1 LNSEPANPGPGTI
14 NIIGGMF
21 MKRLGLSVFA
31 ALISFPFTAQA
42 GGFATIKAGFGSI
55 DVNPEYAIEDRI
67 PDDGDVFSMGTFA
80 GYNFGSGLVVEGGL
94 SAEISED
101 IFESYD
107 VFQWIGML
115 GYIFRPGKDFTF
127 VPKFGFSMWELNTYD
142 SGFLD
147 FFGDGA
153 EEHTYDGTDPIWSL
167 EGEYSLNKLI
177 QFNLSYTQGGYG
189 FGDLD
194 SFRFG
199 VEFDF

>member
-1 LNSEPANPGPGTI
+1 MHEFKTANDQGV
-14 NIIGGMF
+14 F
-21 MKRLGLSVFA
+21 MKRSSGICLFA
-31 ALISFPFTAQA
+31 ILALLPLAAQA
-42 GGFATIKAGFGSI
+42 GGFVGVKSGFGSI
-55 DVNPEYAIEDRI
+55 DVKPEYAIDEQI
-67 PDDGDVFSMGTFA
+67 PDDGDIFSVGVFG
-80 GYNFGSGLVVEGGL
+80 GYNFDSGLVVEGGG

-107 VFQWIGML
+107 VSQLIAMM
-115 GYIFRPGKDFTF
+115 GYTFRPGGDFTI
-127 VPKFGFSMWELNTYD
+127 VPKLGFSMWELSTYD

-153 EEHTYDGTDPIWSL
+153 EAHTYDGTDLIWAL
-167 EGEYSLNKLI
+167 EGEYSITRLI
-177 QFNLSYTQGGYG
+177 QLNLSYTQGSYD